1 MRIITN
7 TLIASSLIGLV
18 LGLNT
23 VSAEDPKP
31 AAAVAATAT
40 TPAAATEATATT
52 TPAPAPAPAPT
63 DAKPAGAD
71 EIVAI
76 VNGIDIK
83 RDTLNTLMDMAKRSG
98 AGDQVD
104 EKTMLEDLVVTELAR
119 QEANKSGL
127 AEREDV
133 QEKLNNFKDKL
144 VLNTWM
150 QEKAAA
156 LNITDDEVK
165 ASYDKATAQMS
176 KSEYK
181 ARHILVKTKDEA
193 KAVLDELKAGKD
205 FADLAKA
212 KSTDTSAQMGGDL
225 GWFKTDSM
233 VKPFAEAVTAM
244 EPGQTSTEP
253 VETQFGWHVI
263 KVEEKRDVKLPELE
277 NMKPQLKR
285 QIEQEKMMAYMKDLR
300 TKADVKVLL
309 KDEPKATEAPKEEP
323 KEAAPAAAEP
333 AKTQ

>member
-23 VSAEDPKP
+23 VNAEDTKP
-31 AAAVAATAT
+31 AAA
-40 TPAAATEATATT
+40 AAATTAPAATT
-52 TPAPAPAPAPT
+52 TAAPAAGAE
-63 DAKPAGAD
+63 AKPAGAD
-71 EIVAI
+71 EIIAI
-76 VNGIDIK
+76 VNGVDIK

-133 QEKLNNFKDKL
+133 QDKLKNFKDKL

-156 LNITDDEVK
+156 LNITDDEIK
-165 ASYDKATAQMS
+165 AAYDKATAQMS

-193 KAVLDELKAGKD
+193 TAIIAELKAGKD

-233 VKPFAEAVTAM
+233 VKPFAEAVAAM
-244 EPGQTSTEP
+244 QPGQTSTEP

-263 KVEEKRDVKLPELE
+263 KLEEKRDVKLPELD

-285 QIEQEKMMAYMKDLR
+285 QIEQEKMMSYMKDLR
-300 TKADVKVLL
+300 AKADVKVLL
-309 KDEPKATEAPKEEP
+309 KDEPKPAATDAPKD
-323 KEAAPAAAEP
+323 AAPAADAAAP
-333 AKTQ
+333 AKPQ

>member
-23 VSAEDPKP
+23 VSAEDAKP
-31 AAAVAATAT
+31 AAAATTTAAPAATAT
-40 TPAAATEATATT
+40 TTAAPAASTE
-52 TPAPAPAPAPT
+52 
-63 DAKPAGAD
+63 AKPAGTD

-76 VNGIDIK
+76 VNGVDIK

-156 LNITDDEVK
+156 LNISDDEVK
-165 ASYDKATAQMS
+165 AAYDKATAQMS

-233 VKPFAEAVTAM
+233 VKPFAEAVAAM

-263 KVEEKRDVKLPELE
+263 KLEEKRDVKLPELE

-300 TKADVKVLL
+300 AKADVKVLL
-309 KDEPKATEAPKEEP
+309 KEEAKPTAEAPKEEA
-323 KEAAPAAAEP
+323 KEAAPAAAAEP

>member
-23 VSAEDPKP
+23 VSAEDAKP
-31 AAAVAATAT
+31 AA
-40 TPAAATEATATT
+40 PAAATTTAAPAATAATT
-52 TPAPAPAPAPT
+52 ATPAAGT
-63 DAKPAGAD
+63 EAKPVGSD
-71 EIVAI
+71 EIIAI
-76 VNGIDIK
+76 VNGVDIK

-156 LNITDDEVK
+156 LNITDDELK

-176 KSEYK
+176 KSEFK

-193 KAVLDELKAGKD
+193 TAAIAELKAGKD

-233 VKPFAEAVTAM
+233 VKPFAEAVAAM

-263 KVEEKRDVKLPELE
+263 KLEEKRDVKLPELE

-285 QIEQEKMMAYMKDLR
+285 QIEQEKMMSYMKDLR

-309 KDEPKATEAPKEEP
+309 KDEAKPAAAEAPKEEA
-323 KEAAPAAAEP
+323 KEAAPAPAEP

>member
-23 VSAEDPKP
+23 VSAEDTKP
-31 AAAVAATAT
+31 AAA
-40 TPAAATEATATT
+40 ATT
-52 TPAPAPAPAPT
+52 TAAPAMAAPAAST
-63 DAKPAGAD
+63 EAKPAGAD

-76 VNGIDIK
+76 VNGVDIK

-156 LNITDDEVK
+156 LNISDDELK
-165 ASYDKATAQMS
+165 AAYDKATSQMS

-233 VKPFAEAVTAM
+233 VKPFAEAVAAM

-263 KVEEKRDVKLPELE
+263 KLEEKRDVKLPELE

-300 TKADVKVLL
+300 AKADVKVLL
-309 KDEPKATEAPKEEP
+309 KEEAKPTAEAPKEEA
-323 KEAAPAAAEP
+323 KEATPAAAAEP

>member
-1 MRIITN
+1 
-7 TLIASSLIGLV
+7 
-18 LGLNT
+18 
-23 VSAEDPKP
+23 
-31 AAAVAATAT
+31 
-40 TPAAATEATATT
+40 
-52 TPAPAPAPAPT
+52 
-63 DAKPAGAD
+63 
-71 EIVAI
+71 
-76 VNGIDIK
+76 
-83 RDTLNTLMDMAKRSG
+83 
-98 AGDQVD
+98 
-104 EKTMLEDLVVTELAR
+104 
-119 QEANKSGL
+119 
-127 AEREDV
+127 
-133 QEKLNNFKDKL
+133 
-144 VLNTWM
+144 M

-156 LNITDDEVK
+156 LNISDDELK
-165 ASYDKATAQMS
+165 AAYDKATSQMS

-233 VKPFAEAVTAM
+233 VKPFAEAVAAM

-263 KVEEKRDVKLPELE
+263 KLEEKRDVKLPELE

-300 TKADVKVLL
+300 AKADVKVLL
-309 KDEPKATEAPKEEP
+309 KEEAKPTAEAPKEEA
-323 KEAAPAAAEP
+323 KEATPAAAAEP

>member
-23 VSAEDPKP
+23 VSAEDAKP
-31 AAAVAATAT
+31 AAASTESPAAAAA
-40 TPAAATEATATT
+40 PAAATTTA
-52 TPAPAPAPAPT
+52 APAAAS
-63 DAKPAGAD
+63 DAKPAGSD

-76 VNGIDIK
+76 VNGVDIK

-133 QEKLNNFKDKL
+133 QEKLKNFKDKL

-165 ASYDKATAQMS
+165 AAYDKATAQMS

-193 KAVLDELKAGKD
+193 VAVITEIKGGKD

-212 KSTDTSAQMGGDL
+212 KSTDTSASMGGDL

-233 VKPFAEAVTAM
+233 VKPFAEAVAKM

-263 KVEEKRDVKLPELE
+263 KLEEKRDVKLPELE

-300 TKADVKVLL
+300 STADVKILI
-309 KDEPKATEAPKEEP
+309 KEDAKPADAAAPKEET

>member
-23 VSAEDPKP
+23 VSAEDAKP
-31 AAAVAATAT
+31 AATTAAAPAAAPTS
-40 TPAAATEATATT
+40 TPAASTE
-52 TPAPAPAPAPT
+52 
-63 DAKPAGAD
+63 AKPAGSD
-71 EIVAI
+71 EIIAI
-76 VNGIDIK
+76 VNGVDIK

-156 LNITDDEVK
+156 LNITDDELK

-176 KSEYK
+176 KSEFK

-193 KAVLDELKAGKD
+193 TAAIAELKAGKD

-233 VKPFAEAVTAM
+233 VKPFAEAVAAM

-263 KVEEKRDVKLPELE
+263 KLEEKRDVKLPELE

-285 QIEQEKMMAYMKDLR
+285 QIEQEKMMSYMKDLR

-309 KDEPKATEAPKEEP
+309 KDEAKPATAEAPKEEA
-323 KEAAPAAAEP
+323 KEAAPAPAAEP

>member
-23 VSAEDPKP
+23 VNAEDAKP
-31 AAAVAATAT
+31 AAAAT
-40 TPAAATEATATT
+40 TEAAPAPAAATTTTATPAT
-52 TPAPAPAPAPT
+52 TE
-63 DAKPAGAD
+63 AKPAGSD

-76 VNGIDIK
+76 VNGVDIK

-133 QEKLNNFKDKL
+133 QEKLNNYKDKL

-156 LNITDDEVK
+156 LNITDDELK
-165 ASYDKATAQMS
+165 AAYDKATSQMS

-233 VKPFAEAVTAM
+233 VKPFAEAVAAM
-244 EPGQTSTEP
+244 QPGQTSTEP

-263 KVEEKRDVKLPELE
+263 KLEEKRDVKLPELE

-309 KDEPKATEAPKEEP
+309 KDEPKPAAAEAPKEET
-323 KEAAPAAAEP
+323 KEAVPAAAAEP

>member
-31 AAAVAATAT
+31 AAAATTAAPAATA
-40 TPAAATEATATT
+40 PATT
-52 TPAPAPAPAPT
+52 E
-63 DAKPAGAD
+63 AKPAGSE
-71 EIVAI
+71 EIIAI
-76 VNGIDIK
+76 VNGVDIK

-156 LNITDDEVK
+156 LNITDEEIK
-165 ASYDKATAQMS
+165 AAYDKATAQMS

-181 ARHILVKTKDEA
+181 ARHILVKTQDEA
-193 KAVLDELKAGKD
+193 KAILDELKAGKD

-233 VKPFAEAVTAM
+233 VKPFAEAVVAI
-244 EPGQTSTEP
+244 EPGQISVAP
-253 VETQFGWHVI
+253 VETQFGWHII

-300 TKADVKVLL
+300 AKADVKVLL
-309 KDEPKATEAPKEEP
+309 KDEPKAAEAAPAP
-323 KEAAPAAAEP
+323 APAPAAAEP

>member
-23 VSAEDPKP
+23 VSAEDAKP
-31 AAAVAATAT
+31 AAA
-40 TPAAATEATATT
+40 ATT
-52 TPAPAPAPAPT
+52 TAAPAMAAPAAST
-63 DAKPAGAD
+63 EAKPAGAD

-76 VNGIDIK
+76 VNGVDIK

-156 LNITDDEVK
+156 LNISDDEVK
-165 ASYDKATAQMS
+165 VAYDKATAQMS

-233 VKPFAEAVTAM
+233 VQPFAEAVAAM

-263 KVEEKRDVKLPELE
+263 KLEEKRDVKLPELD

-300 TKADVKVLL
+300 AKADVKVLL
-309 KDEPKATEAPKEEP
+309 KEEAKPTAEAPKEEA
-323 KEAAPAAAEP
+323 KEATPAAAAEP